1 MAIAAELRE
10 QVTTL
15 VDLLGDEVCAEE
27 LPTAVMDLDDEQ
39 VLNLLRHADRLTRGA
54 ERVRIVASGVVAA
67 RSSRA
72 AGHAGLAQKNG
83 HRNSASLIQE
93 MTGSSR
99 SDAAKEIRVGES
111 LLGAAGGGSQD
122 DHADEEPRE
131 DSTGDERER
140 DETRNRPAPPRPW
153 HSPLSDALM
162 AGKLSKDQHA
172 AILRGLG
179 EPPVP
184 EEDPSAQEEPDA
196 VAAAIR
202 EAWRLAAEQLVD
214 EASARTVEELAQQA
228 RTIRDRLDPEGAARR
243 FHERYGQRSFRTW
256 SDADGMKH
264 ARIDFDDESYE
275 WVRSI
280 VDAAMRPRRGGP
292 RFVDSEEK
300 KNAEEL
306 VDDPRSNDQ
315 LTYDLIIDL
324 LRAGSLADAATV
336 FGTRQAGVRLVHV
349 QGDTNS
355 GHTED
360 GLVHLPVALIDQH
373 ICDTSTVNVTVDSC
387 GNPLDVGREHRL
399 FTPRQRIALAV
410 RDGGCRWHGC
420 DRPASYCEA
429 HHIDEWQADHGRTD
443 IDRGILLCRY
453 HHMQLHHCGW
463 RITRDGKADF
473 VLYPPG
479 GAPPVPLLPR
489 LALRYA
495 WDDIAP
501 PPKRFRP
508 AA

>member
-1 MAIAAELRE
+1 MAIAAELQE
-10 QVTTL
+10 QVSTL
-15 VDLLGDEVCAEE
+15 TDLLGAEVCADE
-27 LPTAVMDLDDEQ
+27 LPGIVRELDDEQ
-39 VLNLLRHADRLTRGA
+39 VLSLLRRADALMRGA

-67 RSSRA
+67 RSTRA
-72 AGHAGLAQKNG
+72 TGHDGLAQKLG
-83 HRNSASLIQE
+83 HRNPISLIQE
-93 MTGSSR
+93 MTGSTR
-99 SDAAKEIRVGES
+99 PEAAKEIRVGEA
-111 LLGAAGGGSQD
+111 LLGDTSD
-122 DHADEEPRE
+122 DARDDEPQ
-131 DSTGDERER
+131 T
-140 DETRNRPAPPRPW
+140 TPQPAPPRVW
-153 HSPLSDALM
+153 HAPLSDALM
-162 AGKLSKDQHA
+162 AGRLSKDQHA
-172 AILRGLG
+172 VILRGLG
-179 EPPVP
+179 EPPLLDSGTTT
-184 EEDPSAQEEPDA
+184 EEEADA
-196 VAAAIR
+196 VTTAIR
-202 EAWRLAAEQLVD
+202 EAWSLAAGQLAE

-243 FHERYGQRSFRTW
+243 FHERYEQRSFRTW
-256 SDADGMKH
+256 SDPDGMKH

-292 RFVDSEEK
+292 RFVDPDERK
-300 KNAEEL
+300 DAVAL

-315 LTYDLIIDL
+315 LTYDLIVDL
-324 LRAGSLADAATV
+324 LRAGSLADATTV
-336 FGTRQAGVRLVHV
+336 FGTRQAGVRLVRV
-349 QGDTNS
+349 QSDTVG

-360 GLVHLPVALIDQH
+360 GLTPLPPAIIDQH
-373 ICDTSTVNVTVDSC
+373 VCDTATVSITVDSC

-399 FTPRQRIALAV
+399 FTPRQRIALAI

-453 HHMQLHHCGW
+453 HHMQLHHGGW
-463 RITRDGKADF
+463 RITRNGKADF
-473 VLYPPG
+473 VLHPPSD
-479 GAPPVPLLPR
+479 APPVPLLPR

>member
-1 MAIAAELRE
+1 MAIASELRE

-15 VDLLGDEVCAEE
+15 VDLLGAEVCVDE
-27 LPTAVMDLDDEQ
+27 LPSVVREFGDEQ
-39 VLNLLRHADRLTRGA
+39 VLNLLRRADALMRGA
-54 ERVRIVASGVVAA
+54 ERVRIIASGVVAE
-67 RSSRA
+67 RSTRP
-72 AGHAGLAQKNG
+72 AGHDGLAQKLG
-83 HRNSASLIQE
+83 HRNSTSLIQE

-99 SDAAKEIRVGES
+99 SEAAKEIRVGEA
-111 LLGAAGGGSQD
+111 LLGD
-122 DHADEEPRE
+122 
-131 DSTGDERER
+131 TGDDSPDDALR
-140 DETRNRPAPPRPW
+140 DSEAPPAPPRAW
-153 HSPLSDALM
+153 HAPLSDALM
-162 AGKLSKDQHA
+162 TGRLSKDQHA

-184 EEDPSAQEEPDA
+184 EAGTTPEESADA

-202 EAWRLAAEQLVD
+202 EAWSLAAEQLAE
-214 EASARTVEELAQQA
+214 EASARTVEELAQQS
-228 RTIRDRLDPEGAARR
+228 RTIRDRLDPADATRR
-243 FHERYGQRSFRTW
+243 FMERYEQRTFRTW
-256 SDADGMKH
+256 CDADGAKH

-292 RFVDSEEK
+292 RFVDPDEK
-300 KNAEEL
+300 KDAEAL
-306 VDDPRSNDQ
+306 VDDPRSNEQ

-324 LRAGSLADAATV
+324 LRAGSLADAETV

-349 QGDTNS
+349 QGDANG

-360 GLVHLPVALIDQH
+360 GLVHLPAALIDQR
-373 ICDTSTVNVTVDSC
+373 ICDTATIAVTVDSC

-399 FTPRQRIALAV
+399 FTPRQRIALAI

-429 HHIDEWQADHGRTD
+429 HHIDEWQQDQGRTD
-443 IDRGILLCRY
+443 VDRGILLCRY
-453 HHMQLHHCGW
+453 HHMQLHHGGW

-473 VLYPPG
+473 VLHPPG
-479 GAPPVPLLPR
+479 GAPPVALRPR
-489 LALRYA
+489 LALRFA
-495 WDDIAP
+495 WDGIDP
-501 PPKRFRP
+501 PPKRFRT

>member
-1 MAIAAELRE
+1 MAIAAELQE
-10 QVTTL
+10 QVSTL
-15 VDLLGDEVCAEE
+15 TDLLGTEACAEE
-27 LPTAVMDLDDEQ
+27 LPGIVRELDDDQ
-39 VLNLLRHADRLTRGA
+39 LLSLLRRADALMRGA
-54 ERVRIVASGVVAA
+54 ERVRIIASGVVAA
-67 RSSRA
+67 RSTRA
-72 AGHAGLAQKNG
+72 SGHGGLAQKLG
-83 HRNSASLIQE
+83 HRNSTSLIQE
-93 MTGSSR
+93 MTGSTR
-99 SDAAKEIRVGES
+99 SEAAKEIRVGEA
-111 LLGAAGGGSQD
+111 LLGDTSDGIRD
-122 DHADEEPRE
+122 
-131 DSTGDERER
+131 
-140 DETRNRPAPPRPW
+140 DETQATPQATPPRAW
-153 HSPLSDALM
+153 HAPLSDALM
-162 AGKLSKDQHA
+162 AGLLSKDQHA

-179 EPPVP
+179 EPPLP
-184 EEDPSAQEEPDA
+184 EPGSTEEEEADA

-202 EAWRLAAEQLVD
+202 EAWSVAAGQLAE

-228 RTIRDRLDPEGAARR
+228 RTIRDRLDPEGAERR
-243 FHERYGQRSFRTW
+243 FQERYEQRAFRTW
-256 SDADGMKH
+256 SDGDGMKH

-292 RFVDSEEK
+292 RFVDPDEK
-300 KNAEEL
+300 KNAEAL
-306 VDDPRSNDQ
+306 VEDPRSNEQ

-324 LRAGSLADAATV
+324 LRAGSLADAETV
-336 FGTRQAGVRLVHV
+336 FGTRQAGVRLVQV
-349 QGDTNS
+349 QGDPRG

-360 GLVHLPVALIDQH
+360 SLTHLPSGVIDQR
-373 ICDTSTVNVTVDSC
+373 ICDTATVAVTIDSC

-399 FTPRQRIALAV
+399 FTPRQRIALAI
-410 RDGGCRWHGC
+410 RDGGCRWRGC
-420 DRPASYCEA
+420 DRPTSYCEA

-453 HHMQLHHCGW
+453 HHMQLHHGGW

-473 VLYPPG
+473 VLHPPG